1 MTKTSFLS
9 LMIGTCWWCA
19 VVSVSQARSHG
30 KAAREASLKV
40 EALQELDLAMEKEIR
55 EKKVS
60 GVIGLIGRKGKVGY
74 YETFGQRHVEK
85 DVPMTKDSLL
95 RIYSM
100 TKPIVAVTAMSMWEE
115 GKFKLDDPISE
126 HLPEWREMKVRE
138 GDKEVPAKRPVTPRH
153 LMTHTTG
160 ITYDGRGVKLGGK
173 DSLSDFSK
181 SLASR
186 PLVFHPG
193 ERYAYGYSIDVLG
206 RYLEVVEGKTLDVIM
221 RERVF
226 DKLGMSDT
234 EFWVRKEENRSRI
247 ALVYRKDK
255 DGELRQAMG
264 ADAVLKRPPRMMGGQ
279 GLISTTGDYA
289 RFCEMLLRKGELNG
303 KRVLKAGTVDLML
316 ENHLKDIGK
325 VYGLGGMVNG
335 KGRYEWGGAAGTR
348 FWVDCREGHY
358 AVFMIQ
364 TWGYRPR
371 TWEVFK
377 KHARAALASE

>member
-19 VVSVSQARSHG
+19 AVGVSPARSHG

-74 YETFGQRHVEK
+74 YETFGQRHLEK

-126 HLPEWREMKVRE
+126 HLPEWKEMKVRE

-255 DGELRQAMG
+255 EGELRQAMG
-264 ADAVLKRPPRMMGGQ
+264 ADAVMKRPPRMMGGQ

>member
-1 MTKTSFLS
+1 
-9 LMIGTCWWCA
+9 
-19 VVSVSQARSHG
+19 
-30 KAAREASLKV
+30 
-40 EALQELDLAMEKEIR
+40 
-55 EKKVS
+55 
-60 GVIGLIGRKGKVGY
+60 
-74 YETFGQRHVEK
+74 
-85 DVPMTKDSLL
+85 MTKDSLL

-126 HLPEWREMKVRE
+126 HLPEWKEMKVRE

-255 DGELRQAMG
+255 EGELRQAMG
-264 ADAVLKRPPRMMGGQ
+264 ADAVMKRPPRMMGGQ

-289 RFCEMLLRKGELNG
+289 KFCEMLLRKGELNG

>member
-1 MTKTSFLS
+1 MKKTTFLT

-19 VVSVSQARSHG
+19 VVGVSQARSHG
-30 KAAREASLKV
+30 KAAREASLEV

-74 YETFGQRHVEK
+74 YETFGQRHLEK

-126 HLPEWREMKVRE
+126 RLPEWQGVKVRE
-138 GDKEVPAKRPVTPRH
+138 GKKEVPAKRPITPRH

-181 SLASR
+181 SLARR

-193 ERYAYGYSIDVLG
+193 TRYAYGYSIDLLG
-206 RYLEVVEGKTLDVIM
+206 RYLEAIEGKTLDVIM

-234 EFWVRKEENRSRI
+234 EFWVRKEEDRSRV
-247 ALVYRKDK
+247 ALVYRRNK
-255 DGELRQAMG
+255 DGELRPAMG
-264 ADAVLKRPPRMMGGQ
+264 TDAVMKRPPRMMGGQ